1 MLKKLKIKF
10 NFIKSLQPRF
20 IVLLY
25 AAILFSCSN
34 YDVEIL
40 ATVNNE
46 NINIESYLPRY
57 QNFLFKTHQKDN
69 LSNRYTF
76 LNSLVDERLI
86 LDHSQNSE
94 IANDPD
100 IIFQKEQIFNQLLLN
115 RYHDKKIRNQIWITD
130 NELRRFYMYSKTSL
144 HVRHLYS
151 SDLAQ
156 INQIHFELK
165 AGEKWETLANKY
177 FQDPKLK
184 NNGGDLGWYK
194 MGELDPAFEVI
205 AFSLDD
211 GEISD
216 PIKTRKGFSIIQVL
230 EKEKDIFLTEND
242 FQNEKPW
249 LTQIAIEYK
258 RLPFLRDFTDKIEKN
273 LDIRFEQ
280 PGLEELMK
288 YIDLIDNE
296 GIINN
301 QRPVLYYK
309 NKEIL
314 NIEDA
319 LVTLSGLSKDQFN
332 RIQSIHELE
341 TVLRGLLIR
350 KEMISD
356 AKKLGLDRS
365 NKFQTDLNQEYT
377 SLILNNQIKDLSDPS
392 RKKDSYLKFRDHL
405 ALDSY
410 IKIDSLAIKSF
421 PMVLEAS
428 F

>member
-1 MLKKLKIKF
+1 MLKELKIKF
-10 NFIKSLQPRF
+10 DFIKSLQPKF

-25 AAILFSCSN
+25 AAILFSCNN
-34 YDVEIL
+34 YDVKIL
-40 ATVNNE
+40 ATVNSKD
-46 NINIESYLPRY
+46 INLESYLPRY

-69 LSNRYTF
+69 LSNRYSF

-86 LDHSQNSE
+86 LDHGQNLK
-94 IANDPD
+94 IASNPD

-115 RYHDKKIRNQIWITD
+115 QYHDKKIRDEVWITD
-130 NELRRFYMYSKTSL
+130 NELRRFYMYSKTAL

-151 SDLAQ
+151 PDLAQ
-156 INQIHFELK
+156 IKQIQDQLK
-165 AGEKWETLANKY
+165 NGEKWETLAKRY
-177 FQDPKLK
+177 FKDLNLK
-184 NNGGDLGWYK
+184 NNGGNLGWYN
-194 MGELDPAFEVI
+194 MGELDPAFEI
-205 AFSLDD
+205 AAFSMED
-211 GEISD
+211 GEISG
-216 PIKTRKGFSIIQVL
+216 PIKTRKGFSIIQVI
-230 EKEKDIFLTEND
+230 EKEKDIFFTEND

-249 LTQIAIEYK
+249 LTHIAINYK
-258 RLPFLRDFTDKIEKN
+258 RLPFLRDFTDKIKN
-273 LDIRFEQ
+273 NLNFKFERS
-280 PGLEELMK
+280 GLEELMK
-288 YIDLIDNE
+288 YIDSNNKE
-296 GIINN
+296 GIIND
-301 QRPVLYYK
+301 QRPVLDYK

-341 TVLRGLLIR
+341 TVLKGLLIR

-365 NKFQTDLNQEYT
+365 HKFQIDLDQEYT